1 MTKQPILSCKVS
13 LHFLQKKEEKHLL
26 WRNNLS
32 YYEICHEGAD
42 RRDGMLKI
50 AHINSTDTKDKAA
63 EIWQLLDNLPARE
76 YEQRLFVY
84 EKTTADQ
91 RVIAINNAVPWA
103 DRNSSD
109 KRRKA
114 LPDIYSPAVLGILA
128 HPFFAQADI
137 IHIHSTAGGYFS
149 YLLLPF
155 LGVKPLVWSM
165 NQPDPFTAGGPQPLI
180 QLKNTLSQLVDLH
193 IICPS
198 EEMKSQLGSSIV
210 QRHDIRLIDPRV
222 SATLVPQYQK
232 LYREIAPEEKS
243 PRPIEQQDTV
253 ITSLLQEYNVP
264 QMVEQAQQKSWK
276 AVWQVFQTQ
285 YKKYDEKQMAQRGS
299 FTDLFF
305 GYCLGKIQLPADHEV
320 LWYIAEQW
328 FNCRKL
334 PPRCGG
340 MPAKQYNALLYYCR
354 LLRQRL
360 HQYFAETPL
369 EQTVKLTEKQQ
380 LIMIAIWRQVFL
392 NAFSTLNM
400 QADSMENGYQ
410 KGEAMLA
417 DKEEQG
423 WYPKLIIAS
432 MYAPFAA
439 DRVNIQTGRLL
450 NSTDI
455 PMWCKAVLA
464 FWLVSTPYFNS
475 EERHRQK
482 ILTYVADFCQS
493 ALQSSQN
500 MSLGF
505 FRAFLEETMSGLWR
519 ASYIGGNNLRE
530 LSIFGD
536 FIHVHMKKFYPKFKD
551 IKFTNKPKTKGK
563 QRIGYISRNFCSQAV
578 SYYMVNRM
586 INHDRDK
593 FEIYTFVVG
602 DRYDDMTKIFEQHS
616 DKFIRMDKEYSI
628 EKMAKTVVDSKLDM
642 LIYGDIGMD
651 PLTYM
656 LAGLQLAPVQS
667 ALVGHG
673 ITTGLPTMQYYISG
687 DFEPHDADQHYREK
701 LIRLPNLGAAQYPP
715 GDFTEKFTRKQ
726 LGIPEDAVV
735 FVSCAN
741 GIKHGPARD
750 RILVE
755 ILKQA
760 PNAWIVLKPFQN
772 PPSIHPG
779 FAKRVMETA
788 RTAGVGKRL
797 LILPP
802 LPKPQDVLGLLS
814 IADIQLDT
822 YPYGGWTTNMEALYM
837 GLPLVTQQGGMMR
850 NRWGAF
856 MLRALGIREGIAG
869 DEAEY
874 VAWAVKM
881 AKDAAMRSRLKKQIQ
896 SNVMD
901 VLFNGKQAQPAYEQA
916 LLEALQE
923 SQGLEL

>member
-1 MTKQPILSCKVS
+1 MFTIYA
-13 LHFLQKKEEKHLL
+13 KKEEKYAL
-26 WRNNLS
+26 WRNGFND
-32 YYEICHEGAD
+32 YEIDYEGVD

-50 AHINSTDTKDKAA
+50 AHINITDAPSKAT
-63 EIWQLLDNLPARE
+63 EVWELLNGLPTEE
-76 YEQRLFVY
+76 YEQRVFVY

-91 RVIAINNAVPWA
+91 RAIGINNAVPWA
-103 DRNSSD
+103 DKRSND

-114 LPDIYSPAVLGILA
+114 LPDIYSPALLGVLN
-128 HPFFAQADI
+128 HPFFTQADI
-137 IHIHSTAGGYFS
+137 IHIHSTDGGFFS

-165 NQPDPFTAGGPQPLI
+165 NQPDPFTAGGPEPLV
-180 QLKNTLSQLVDLH
+180 QLKSTMSQLVDVH
-193 IICPS
+193 IVCPS
-198 EEMKSQLGSSIV
+198 EEMKNQLGSSIV
-210 QRHDIRLIDPRV
+210 KRHDIRIIDFSVVETALSQYRN
-222 SATLVPQYQK
+222 LYQK
-232 LYREIAPEEKS
+232 ITP
-243 PRPIEQQDTV
+243 EQQLPLGVGEEDAV
-253 ITSLLQEYNVP
+253 ITALLEEYHVP
-264 QMVEQAQQKSWK
+264 QMLERAKLKGWK
-276 AVWQVFQTQ
+276 AVWQAFQIH
-285 YKKYDEKQMAQRGS
+285 YKKYEQKQAPERGA

-305 GYCLGKIQLPADHEV
+305 GYCLAKVQLPADNEI
-320 LWYIAEQW
+320 LWQIAEQW
-328 FNCRKL
+328 HNYRKL
-334 PPRCGG
+334 PPRAGG
-340 MPAKQYNALLYYCR
+340 MPAKQYNALLYCSR

-380 LIMIAIWRQVFL
+380 LTIIAIWRQVFL

-400 QADSMENGYQ
+400 QADSMNNGYQ
-410 KGEAMLA
+410 KGEAILA
-417 DKEEQG
+417 NKDDQG

-439 DRVNIQTGRLL
+439 DRVNIQTGTLL
-450 NSTDI
+450 NSADI
-455 PMWCKAVLA
+455 PMWCKAVLS

-493 ALQSSQN
+493 ALQSSKR

-519 ASYIGGNNLRE
+519 ASYIGGNNLKE

-536 FIHVHMKKFYPKFKD
+536 FIHTHMKEFYPNFKNVT
-551 IKFTNKPKTKGK
+551 FNYKPKPGGK
-563 QRIGYISRNFCSQAV
+563 IRIGYISRNFCSQAV

-586 INHDRDK
+586 INHDREK
-593 FEIYTFVVG
+593 FEIYTFAVG

-616 DKFIRMDKEYSI
+616 DKFIKMDKEYNI
-628 EKMAKTVVDSKLDM
+628 DKMAKTVLDSKLDM

-651 PLTYM
+651 PITYM
-656 LAGLQLAPVQS
+656 LAALQLAPVQG

-687 DFEPHDADQHYREK
+687 DFEPHDAKGHYREK

-715 GDFTEKFTRKQ
+715 GNFTDKFTRKQ

-741 GIKHGPARD
+741 GIKHGPTRD

-788 RTAGVGKRL
+788 KAAGVGSRL

-814 IADIQLDT
+814 IADVQLDT

-837 GLPLVTQQGGMMR
+837 GLPLITQQGDMMR
-850 NRWGAF
+850 SRWGAF

-874 VAWAVKM
+874 IAWAVKM
-881 AKDAAMRSRLKKQIQ
+881 AKDTAMRSRLKEQIKG
-896 SNVMD
+896 NVLD
-901 VLFNGKQAQPAYEQA
+901 VLFNGKKAQTSYEQA

-923 SQGLEL
+923 GRGEE

>member
-1 MTKQPILSCKVS
+1 L
-13 LHFLQKKEEKHLL
+13 LHVKLVYNADKKEEIYLL
-26 WRNNLS
+26 WRNNLNH
-32 YYEICHEGAD
+32 YEKYHESVD

-50 AHINSTDTKDKAA
+50 AHINSTDAQDKAA
-63 EIWQLLDNLPARE
+63 EVWQLLDHLPAGE

-91 RVIAINNAVPWA
+91 RVIPINNPVPWA
-103 DRNSSD
+103 ENNSKD
-109 KRRKA
+109 KRRIA
-114 LPDIYSPAVLGILA
+114 LPDIYSPALLGVLA
-128 HPFFAQADI
+128 HPFFAHADI
-137 IHIHSTAGGYFS
+137 VHIHLTAGGYFS

-165 NQPDPFTAGGPQPLI
+165 NQPDPFTAGGPQPII
-180 QLKNTLSQLVDLH
+180 QLKNTMSQLVDVQ
-193 IICPS
+193 IVCPS
-198 EEMKSQLGSSIV
+198 ETVKAQLARSIV
-210 QRHDIRLIDPRV
+210 QRHNIRVIDPSV
-222 SATLVPQYQK
+222 SAKLLLQYQT
-232 LYREIAPEEKS
+232 LYQEMTPQPQAP
-243 PRPIEQQDTV
+243 RATQQQDPV
-253 ITSLLQEYNVP
+253 ITTLLQEYHVP
-264 QMVEQAQQKSWK
+264 QLVEQAQRKSWK
-276 AVWQVFQTQ
+276 SVWQVFQTQ
-285 YKKYDEKQMAQRGS
+285 YKKYNQQQIGERGA

-305 GYCLGKIQLPADHEV
+305 GYCLGKTQLPTDHEI
-320 LWYIAEQW
+320 LWQIAEQW
-328 FNCRKL
+328 YHDRKL

-340 MPAKQYNALLYYCR
+340 MPAKQYNALLYFCR

-360 HQYFAETPL
+360 HQYFAATPL
-369 EQTVKLTEKQQ
+369 QETIKLTEKQQ

-400 QADSMENGYQ
+400 QADSMDNGYQ
-410 KGEAMLA
+410 QGEAMLA
-417 DKEEQG
+417 SKGETG

-439 DRVNIQTGRLL
+439 DRVNIQTGPLL
-450 NSTDI
+450 NSADI

-493 ALQSSQN
+493 ALQSSKL

-536 FIHVHMKKFYPKFKD
+536 FIHAHMQSFYPKFKN
-551 IKFTNKPKTKGK
+551 ITFKHKARPGGK
-563 QRIGYISRNFCSQAV
+563 LRIGYISRNFCSQAV

-586 INHDRDK
+586 IHHDREK

-602 DRYDDMTKIFEQHS
+602 DRYDEMTKIFEQHS
-616 DKFIRMDKEYSI
+616 DKFIKMGKEYNM
-628 EKMAKTVVDSKLDM
+628 EKMAKTIVDSKLDM

-656 LAGLQLAPVQS
+656 LAALQLAPVQG

-687 DFEPHDADQHYREK
+687 DFEPHDAELHYREQ

-715 GDFTEKFTRKQ
+715 GAFTEKFTRAQ
-726 LGIPEDAVV
+726 LGIPSDAVV

-741 GIKHGPARD
+741 GIKHGPTRD

-760 PNAWIVLKPFQN
+760 PNAWIILKPFQN

-779 FAKRVMETA
+779 FAKRVMEMA
-788 RTAGVGKRL
+788 KAAGVGTRL

-814 IADIQLDT
+814 IADVQLDT

-850 NRWGAF
+850 NRWGAC

-874 VAWAVKM
+874 IAWAVKLS
-881 AKDAAMRSRLKKQIQ
+881 KDGMMRGRLKEQIQ
-896 SNVMD
+896 GNVMD
-901 VLFNGKQAQPAYEQA
+901 VLFNGKKAQAAYEQA
-916 LLEALQE
+916 LQDALQE
-923 SQGLEL
+923 QRE